1 MVDWIYDD
9 KCASACFF
17 RSSVQPPKKEN
28 DAADN
33 AKNVT
38 YIVRIALRMQV
49 EQELKCLWS

>member
-17 RSSVQPPKKEN
+17 RSSVQPPKRKMMLQITQ
-28 DAADN
+28 
-33 AKNVT
+33 NVT